1 MLRVNDVLVLQVVL
15 ERIKALDSAG
25 NFSATPRVKW
35 PEPERK
41 KTHWDFL
48 LEEAVWLATDFRQE
62 RKWKMAMAKKT
73 ATMVMKWH
81 AQRVASSQRNLK
93 AEQVKVRKVASMMA
107 REVKKFWAQ
116 LEKVRAAK
124 AIGCNCKVMPA
135 CRLRCTARS

>member
-1 MLRVNDVLVLQVVL
+1 VNDVLVLQVVL

>member
-1 MLRVNDVLVLQVVL
+1 MLPSCDLHLQVVL
-15 ERIKALDSAG
+15 DRIKALDTAG

-62 RKWKMAMAKKT
+62 RKWKMALAKKT

-81 AQRVASSQRNLK
+81 AQRFASSQRNLK
-93 AEQVKVRKVASMMA
+93 AEQVKVRKVASLMA

-116 LEKVRAAK
+116 LEKV
-124 AIGCNCKVMPA
+124 GCG
-135 CRLRCTARS
+135 